1 MYYENRKEKRGR
13 GFLVFLAML
22 VIIGLLVAM
31 NLRLEGMQNLSNN
44 DYSTQKISKT
54 EETEDIPKEKQ
65 DYSFIKDA

>member
-44 DYSTQKISKT
+44 DILVKT
-54 EETEDIPKEKQ
+54 VFDILLLKMLRKQ
-65 DYSFIKDA
+65 